1 MHKSFGAEPTTLSWL
16 QDTVRAALQLSES
29 EEVAARSL
37 RELAATSLQTVGVQ
51 YRILQETSVQVEMTE
66 LIGDR
71 SIADLALLIDGR
83 RQNAA

>member
-1 MHKSFGAEPTTLSWL
+1 MQKSVEAAPTTLSWL

-29 EEVAARSL
+29 EEVAARTL

-71 SIADLALLIDGR
+71 TIADLALLIDGR
-83 RQNAA
+83 RQSAS